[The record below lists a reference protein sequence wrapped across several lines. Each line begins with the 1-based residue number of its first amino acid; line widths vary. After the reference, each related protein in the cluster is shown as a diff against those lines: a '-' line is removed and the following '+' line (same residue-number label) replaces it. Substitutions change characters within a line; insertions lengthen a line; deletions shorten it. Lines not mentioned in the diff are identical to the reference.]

1 MAPPLAILGGG
12 LAGHLLALVL
22 ARRGLPVTVYDRGPA
37 PIAADAARSNAA
49 DAARCASP
57 DSSGRSINLALAA
70 RGMRA
75 LEQVGALEAMRPLL
89 LPMRGRIVH
98 DVDGTTRF
106 LPYGQTANECIW
118 SVSRAALNERL
129 QSLARERGG
138 IDYRFGHECTGF
150 DAATHRLRLRAPG
163 GETTIQPDMLLA
175 ADGAGSV
182 VRRDLAAAGRIEA
195 REELLD
201 HGYKELLIPAR
212 PDGSFALAPE
222 GLHIW
227 PRGGFMLIA
236 LPNLDRSFTAT
247 LFLPQRGAPGFEA
260 MTPDGAEKLFA
271 SEFPDVLPLLPD
283 LAREYASRPVGTLGT
298 VRCHPWSHS
307 APGVRH
313 ALLVGDAA
321 HAIVP
326 FHGQGMNAAFEDCAC
341 LDRLLGAM
349 GPDWPGVIER
359 FEAERQDNSR
369 AIAAMA
375 LENYVEMRDG
385 VRDPAFERRARLA
398 FELERRFPG
407 RFIPRYSMVMFHP
420 EIAYAEAERRGWIQA
435 GILDEALVA
444 GDDVAALALASRLVE
459 SRI

>member
-1 MAPPLAILGGG
+1 MTEPVAILGGG

-22 ARRGLPVTVYDRGPA
+22 ARRGLAVTVYDRGPA
-37 PIAADAARSNAA
+37 PAAARAGGPDATGHAA
-49 DAARCASP
+49 P
-57 DSSGRSINLALAA
+57 DSGGRSINLALAA

-75 LEQVGALEAMRPLL
+75 LEQVEALEAIRPLL

-98 DVDGTTRF
+98 ETDGATRF

-129 QSLARERGG
+129 HALARAQGG
-138 IDYRFGHECTGF
+138 VDYRFGHECVSF
-150 DAATHRLRLRAPG
+150 DAATHRLRLKSAD
-163 GETTIQPDMLLA
+163 GETTIRPGMLLA
-175 ADGAGSV
+175 TDGAGSI
-182 VRRDLAAAGRIEA
+182 VRRELAAAGRIEA

-201 HGYKELLIPAR
+201 HGYKELLIPSR
-212 PDGSFALAPE
+212 PDGDFALAPD

-247 LFLPQRGAPGFEA
+247 LFLAQRGTPGFDT
-260 MTPDGAEKLFA
+260 MTAAGAKPFFA
-271 SEFPDVLPLLPD
+271 VQFPDALPLLPE
-283 LAREYASRPVGTLGT
+283 LEREYAARPVGTLGT
-298 VRCHPWSHS
+298 VHCHPWSH
-307 APGVRH
+307 AAGGGRN

-341 LDRLLGAM
+341 LDRLLGEI
-349 GPDWPGVIER
+349 GPDWPWVSAR
-359 FEAERQDNSR
+359 FEAERRDNSR
-369 AIAAMA
+369 AIATMA

-420 EIAYAEAERRGWIQA
+420 EIAYAEAERRGRIQA
-435 GILDEALVA
+435 GILNEALAAADEAGALTLA
-444 GDDVAALALASRLVE
+444 GRLIESRL
-459 SRI
+459 

>member
-1 MAPPLAILGGG
+1 MAEPIAILGAG

-22 ARRGLPVTVYDRGPA
+22 ARRGLAVTVYDRGPA
-37 PIAADAARSNAA
+37 PDAAPGSG
-49 DAARCASP
+49 
-57 DSSGRSINLALAA
+57 GRSINLALAA

-75 LEQVGALEAMRPLL
+75 LEQVEALEAIRPLL

-98 DVDGTTRF
+98 DVDGATRF

-118 SVSRAALNERL
+118 SVSRAALNARL
-129 QSLARERGG
+129 HALASERGG
-138 IDYRFGHECTGF
+138 VDYRFGHECVGF
-150 DAATHRLRLRAPG
+150 DVAAHRLRLGTAD
-163 GETTIQPDMLLA
+163 GETTIRPGMLFA
-175 ADGAGSV
+175 TDGAGSI
-182 VRRDLAAAGRIEA
+182 VRRELAAAGQVEA
-195 REELLD
+195 GEELLD

-212 PDGSFALAPE
+212 RDGEFALAPG

-247 LFLPQRGAPGFEA
+247 LFLPQRGAPGFDTLTPAGA
-260 MTPDGAEKLFA
+260 MKLFGA
-271 SEFPDVLPLLPD
+271 EFPDVLPLLPD
-283 LAREYASRPVGTLGT
+283 LEREYASRPVGTLGT
-298 VRCHPWSHS
+298 VRCDPWSH
-307 APGVRH
+307 AATGNRH

-341 LDRLLGAM
+341 LDRLLGEI
-349 GPDWPGVIER
+349 GPDWPGVIAR
-359 FEAERQDNSR
+359 FEAERRDNST

-375 LENYVEMRDG
+375 LENYAEMRDG

-420 EIAYAEAERRGWIQA
+420 EIAYAEAERRGRIQA
-435 GILDEALVA
+435 GILDEAMSKE
-444 GDDVAALALASRLVE
+444 DDAAALRLAAERVGERL
-459 SRI
+459 

>member
-1 MAPPLAILGGG
+1 MPAAAPAAVDGTSRD
-12 LAGHLLALVL
+12 AGHGA
-22 ARRGLPVTVYDRGPA
+22 G
-37 PIAADAARSNAA
+37 
-49 DAARCASP
+49 
-57 DSSGRSINLALAA
+57 GRSINLALAA

-75 LEQVGALEAMRPLL
+75 LEQAGALDAIRPLL

-98 DVDGTTRF
+98 EVSGATRF
-106 LPYGQTANECIW
+106 LPYGQTPSECIW

-129 QSLARERGG
+129 HALARERGG
-138 IDYRFGHECTGF
+138 IEYRFGHECVGF
-150 DAATHRLRLRAPG
+150 DAATHRVRLRSSG
-163 GETTIQPDMLLA
+163 GETTIQPAVLLA
-175 ADGAGSV
+175 TDGAGSI
-182 VRRDLAAAGRIEA
+182 VRRELAAAGRIEA
-195 REELLD
+195 SEELLD

-212 PDGSFALAPE
+212 ADGTFALDPK

-236 LPNLDRSFTAT
+236 LPNLDGSFTAT
-247 LFLPQRGAPGFEA
+247 LFLPQRGTPGFDA
-260 MTPDGAEKLFA
+260 LTPANAAPFFA
-271 SEFPDVLPLLPD
+271 REFPDAHTLLPD
-283 LAREYASRPVGTLGT
+283 LAREYAARPVGMLGT
-298 VRCHPWSHS
+298 VRCHPWSHM
-307 APGVRH
+307 AAGGRH

-341 LDRLLGAM
+341 LDRLLGEM
-349 GPDWPGVIER
+349 GPDWPRVIAR
-359 FEAERQDNSR
+359 FEDERRDNTR

-420 EIAYAEAERRGWIQA
+420 EIPYAEAERRGRIQA
-435 GILDEALVA
+435 AILDEALAA
-444 GDDVAALALASRLVE
+444 GTGATTATLAARLVE
-459 SRI
+459 ERL